1 MLPVGTPVRI
11 IEVQQAHALCHARVL
26 EGEHYGKAA
35 LLPLKLLAES
45 EELGSV
51 HGPRQW
57 NLVS

>member
-1 MLPVGTPVRI
+1 
-11 IEVQQAHALCHARVL
+11 L
-26 EGEHYGKAA
+26 EGEHYGKTA

-51 HGPRQW
+51 RGPRQW